1 MVGDEAMGNSSAT
14 FTIDLLTRMDKF
26 FDELSE
32 EQDKAR
38 SKFELIDRRIG
49 KGKDT
54 EADRLKKGQ
63 LSDFLTA
70 SEGIQDPG
78 TIFGRLAVV
87 QKSETLAAH
96 FQGESGFGEKES
108 QPFLKG
114 LLDGQS
120 EIAANVAASF
130 GRIGA
135 SADKFETIAKELESS
150 TPQLTT
156 ATFTARQ
163 EGIISGQQAGDS
175 EGASLAAIRSV
186 AGEVMKNTLPRG
198 FEGFLS
204 NLVDNT
210 AIGGLSGS
218 TAAEEGVD
226 LISTLLTRANVI
238 RSDGLQAGD
247 QQKLDTIGATIVNV
261 ARVPASARREGSTRP
276 SGR

>member
-1 MVGDEAMGNSSAT
+1 MGNSSAT
-14 FTIDLLTRMDKF
+14 FTIDLLTRMDKCF
-26 FDELSE
+26 EDLSE
-32 EQDKAR
+32 EQVKAR
-38 SKFELIDRRIG
+38 SKIELIDRKIG

-54 EADRLKKGQ
+54 EADRFKKGQ

-78 TIFGRLAVV
+78 TIFGRLAVL
-87 QKSETLAAH
+87 QKSETLAGH

-163 EGIISGQQAGDS
+163 EGLISGQQAGDS

-226 LISTLLTRANVI
+226 FDQYAVHTRQ
-238 RSDGLQAGD
+238 RDSQ
-247 QQKLDTIGATIVNV
+247 
-261 ARVPASARREGSTRP
+261 RRPP
-276 SGR
+276 SR